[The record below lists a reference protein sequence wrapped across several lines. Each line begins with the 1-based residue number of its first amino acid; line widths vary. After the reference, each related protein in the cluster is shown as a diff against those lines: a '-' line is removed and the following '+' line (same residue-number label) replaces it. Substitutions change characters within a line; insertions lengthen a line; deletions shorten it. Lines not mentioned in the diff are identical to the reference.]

1 MSNNYYVYII
11 TNYENTVLYTG
22 ITNDLQ
28 KRIEE
33 HKINVSNNAFSNKY
47 RLYKL
52 VWFEE
57 FNSPDEAILI
67 EKRIKG
73 WIRKK
78 NRSYQK

>member
-33 HKINVSNNAFSNKY
+33 HKKNVSNNAFSNKY